1 MPVVGGYH
9 SQFWAISDTTVPPP
23 LAPGFG
29 GYPVWQASVI
39 ATSLPLGPLG
49 AWVDVQA
56 AKVRWWVRLWR
67 GIRRLSFNKR
77 SDVKALVDRLERNEP
92 QKPGV
97 VQIVERIIEKPVE
110 VEVVRE
116 RIVLTTSA
124 VDQRLAALD
133 PERRAVVERTVSLLE
148 SPHYDIARK
157 AVRETATTLG
167 FDRPEAWKDLSRHMK
182 ADNGRTQNVYRHLK
196 AMRLLREYAQS
207 TFTNPEANLLTEL
220 AYTGFAAMG
229 K

>member
-1 MPVVGGYH
+1 MPVVGEFH
-9 SQFWAISDTTVPPP
+9 AQFWAISDTAVPPA
-23 LAPGFG
+23 LAAGAG
-29 GYPVWQASVI
+29 GYPVWQASVV

-49 AWVDVQA
+49 AWLDVQT

-77 SDVKALVDRLERNEP
+77 ADVKALVERLERNDP
-92 QKPGV
+92 PTPGV
-97 VQIVERIIEKPVE
+97 VRVVERIVEKPFE
-110 VEVVRE
+110 VQVVTE

-133 PERRAVVERTVSLLE
+133 AERRAVVERSLALVE
-148 SPHYDIARK
+148 SPQYAVARN
-157 AVRETATTLG
+157 AVRETATSIG
-167 FDRPEAWKDLSRHMK
+167 FDRPEAWKDLARHMK

-196 AMRLLREYAQS
+196 AMRILRETAGS
-207 TFTNPEANLLTEL
+207 TFTNPDANFLTEL
-220 AYTGFAAMG
+220 AYQGFSLSG